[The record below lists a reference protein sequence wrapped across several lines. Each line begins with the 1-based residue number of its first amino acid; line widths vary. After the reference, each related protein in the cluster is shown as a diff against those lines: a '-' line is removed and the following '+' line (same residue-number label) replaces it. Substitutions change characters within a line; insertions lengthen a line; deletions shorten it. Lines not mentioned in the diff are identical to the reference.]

1 MSVVF
6 YTENLYVCVYYLIHV
21 LVSLYTLTDP
31 WNICMYVC
39 NDVFLQWMST
49 FPALMW
55 HRKAADIL
63 FPWVD
68 LVSEEILDLKVW
80 QSSFLINGS

>member
-1 MSVVF
+1 
-6 YTENLYVCVYYLIHV
+6 
-21 LVSLYTLTDP
+21 
-31 WNICMYVC
+31 MYVC

-80 QSSFLINGS
+80 HSSFLINVS

>member
-1 MSVVF
+1 M
-6 YTENLYVCVYYLIHV
+6 THLWIHGIYVQVYVY
-21 LVSLYTLTDP
+21 
-31 WNICMYVC
+31 

-68 LVSEEILDLKVW
+68 LVSEEILDLKV
-80 QSSFLINGS
+80 